1 MSEPCWAVRVRV
13 PASTAN
19 LGPGFDVVGM
29 ALALYNEFELEIVPD
44 EPSLLDIVVTG
55 EGQGRIPL
63 DENNLIVRACRRVW
77 QEAGRPT
84 RVGMRVRLH
93 NRIPTGSG
101 LGSSA
106 SAIVG
111 GLVGGNCL
119 AGGPLT
125 PQRLLEIATEMEGHP
140 DNVAAALFGGVT
152 LAVAEGNRLLEYVTF
167 PPPRVRM
174 VVGIPDF
181 QLPTKI
187 ARQALPHEVSFA
199 DAVFNVGRTALL
211 IAALTQGRLDLL
223 GLAMQDRLHHPYR
236 RRLVPG
242 MEAAFQAAKEAGA
255 LGVALSG
262 AGPTVLAFIPPDDDG
277 EAVGQ
282 SIRAAFMSSQVACRL
297 AVLEPDPWGA
307 QVTPL
312 TVSEEVQG

>member
-1 MSEPCWAVRVRV
+1 
-13 PASTAN
+13 
-19 LGPGFDVVGM
+19 M

-77 QEAGRPT
+77 EEAGRPV
-84 RVGMRVRLH
+84 RVGVRARLH

-111 GLVGGNCL
+111 GLVGGNRL
-119 AGGPLT
+119 AGDPLT

-152 LAVAEGNRLLEYVTF
+152 LAVARG
-167 PPPRVRM
+167 P
-174 VVGIPDF
+174 GCWS
-181 QLPTKI
+181 
-187 ARQALPHEVSFA
+187 ALPCPRPGCGWWWASLTFSCPPGSPGRRCPRRCPFE

-211 IAALTQGRLDLL
+211 IAALTQDRLDLL
-223 GLAMQDRLHHPYR
+223 GLAMEDRLHHPYR

-255 LGVALSG
+255 LGVALERRGAHG
-262 AGPTVLAFIPPDDDG
+262 AGLHPSRRRRG
-277 EAVGQ
+277 GGG
-282 SIRAAFMSSQVACRL
+282 RAPFGPRS
-297 AVLEPDPWGA
+297 
-307 QVTPL
+307 
-312 TVSEEVQG
+312 